1 MTFNLSTRSNL
12 KSKLLIILS
21 LESNDFLFMYKVK
34 SKKYKEMKMNKKEV
48 DTHRGLQAQNV
59 KKSTTLSRNKAAGSN
74 INSCS
79 LVGHK
84 TGEKKLRN
92 VWQIIPAELPLPFS
106 VEI

>member
-1 MTFNLSTRSNL
+1 
-12 KSKLLIILS
+12 
-21 LESNDFLFMYKVK
+21 
-34 SKKYKEMKMNKKEV
+34 MNKKEV

-59 KKSTTLSRNKAAGSN
+59 KKSTTLSRNKESSATTGAAGSN

-106 VEI
+106 VGI